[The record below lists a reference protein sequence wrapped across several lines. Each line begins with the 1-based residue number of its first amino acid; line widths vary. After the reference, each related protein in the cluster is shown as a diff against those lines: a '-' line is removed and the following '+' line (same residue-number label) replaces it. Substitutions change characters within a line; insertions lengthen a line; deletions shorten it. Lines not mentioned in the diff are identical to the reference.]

1 MPGPLHAIRVIDLTA
16 IVLGPL
22 ATMHLADMGADVIK
36 IEPPEGDVIRVPGN
50 PRTPKMG
57 PIFLGANR
65 NKRSVCLDLK
75 RPEAIDIVKR
85 MVTRA
90 DVFVHNS
97 RPQAIERLGLGY
109 DTLKSINPRL
119 VYAYGL
125 GYRSTGPYGHKAA
138 YDDLVQ
144 GASGAAM
151 LQSRVDGGPPRF
163 LPSLIIDKT
172 TGLHLAMAILA
183 ALVHRERTGEGQL
196 VEVPMLESFAAF
208 LLVEHMYGATWDP
221 PRGESGYGRVLSEH
235 RRPYRTKD
243 GYVCALPY
251 TEKQWKAFADA
262 LGRPDLATDPRFATQ
277 AGRANNQPAVQ
288 LIIADLM
295 QARTTAEWLAFFE
308 EADIPAM
315 RVNDIDDLFED
326 PHLKATGFFATR
338 EHPAEGPIRTTASPF
353 AFEKTPASYRRHAPV
368 LGADGAEVLREFGL
382 SEGDIEA
389 LVQSGALRL
398 PSPDR
403 GGG

>member
-1 MPGPLHAIRVIDLTA
+1 MPGPLDGIRIVDLTA

-36 IEPPEGDVIRVPGN
+36 IEPPEGDVIRQPGN
-50 PRTPKMG
+50 SRTPKMG
-57 PIFLGANR
+57 PIYLAANR

-85 MVTRA
+85 LVTKA

-109 DTLKSINPRL
+109 DAVKAINPRI

-125 GYRSTGPYGHKAA
+125 GYGRSGPYGHKAA

-163 LPSLIIDKT
+163 LPSLMIDKT
-172 TGLHLAMAILA
+172 TGLHLAMGILA
-183 ALVHRERTGEGQL
+183 ALVHRERTGEGQC
-196 VEVPMLESFAAF
+196 VEVPMLESFVGF
-208 LLVEHMYGATWDP
+208 LLVEHMFGATWDP
-221 PRGESGYGRVLSEH
+221 PRGPSGYGRVLSEH

-251 TEKQWKAFADA
+251 NEKQWEAFTAK

-277 AGRANNQPAVQ
+277 AARANNQPAAQ
-288 LIIADLM
+288 QIIAELM
-295 QARTTAEWLAFFE
+295 PTRTTAEWLAFFE
-308 EADIPAM
+308 ETDIPHM

-326 PHLKATGFFATR
+326 PHLKETGFFTTR
-338 EHPAEGPIRTTASPF
+338 EHPVEGPIRTTSSPF
-353 AFEKTPASYRRHAPV
+353 AFEKTPASYRMHAPV
-368 LGADGAEVLREFGL
+368 LGADGPDVLREAGISQ
-382 SEGDIEA
+382 SEIDA
-389 LVQSGALRL
+389 LVQSGAMRI
-398 PSPDR
+398 PD
-403 GGG
+403 GG

>member
-1 MPGPLHAIRVIDLTA
+1 MPGPLDAIRIIDLTA

-36 IEPPEGDVIRVPGN
+36 IEPPEGDVIRQPGN
-50 PRTPKMG
+50 SRTPKMG
-57 PIFLGANR
+57 PIFLAANR

-75 RPEAIDIVKR
+75 RPEAIAVVKR
-85 MVTRA
+85 LVADA

-109 DTLKSINPRL
+109 EALKTLSPRL

-125 GYRSTGPYGHKAA
+125 GYKRSGPYGHKAA

-144 GASGAAM
+144 GASGTAM

-163 LPSLIIDKT
+163 LPSLMIDKT

-183 ALVHRERTGEGQL
+183 ALVHRERTGEGQC
-196 VEVPMLESFAAF
+196 VEVPMLESFAGF
-208 LLVEHMYGATWDP
+208 LLVEHLFGATWDP
-221 PRGESGYGRVLSEH
+221 PRGKSGYGRVLSEH

-251 TEKQWKAFADA
+251 NEKQWEAFTAK

-277 AGRANNQPAVQ
+277 AARANNQPAAQ
-288 LIIADLM
+288 QIIAGLM
-295 QARTTAEWLAFFE
+295 QSRTTGEWLAFFE
-308 EADIPAM
+308 ETDIPHM

-326 PHLKATGFFATR
+326 PHLKATGFFTTR

-353 AFEKTPASYRRHAPV
+353 EFEKTPATYRRHAPV
-368 LGADGAEVLREFGL
+368 LGADGPDVLREAGI
-382 SEGDIEA
+382 SETEIDA
-389 LVQSGALRL
+389 LLGSGAMRV
-398 PSPDR
+398 PAS
-403 GGG
+403 GS

>member
-1 MPGPLHAIRVIDLTA
+1 MPGPLEGIRIIDLTA

-22 ATMHLADMGADVIK
+22 ATMHLADLGADVIK

-50 PRTPKMG
+50 PKTPKMG
-57 PIFLGANR
+57 PIFLNANR

-75 RPEAIDIVKR
+75 RPEGVAVIKR
-85 MVTRA
+85 LLESA
-90 DVFVHNS
+90 DVLVHNS

-109 DTLKSINPRL
+109 EAVKTINPRL

-125 GYRSTGPYGHKAA
+125 GYKRSGPYGHKAA

-163 LPSLIIDKT
+163 LPSLFIDKT
-172 TGLHLAMAILA
+172 TGLHLAMAIMA

-196 VEVPMLESFAAF
+196 VEVPMFETFAAF

-221 PRGESGYGRVLSEH
+221 PRGDSGYGRVLSPH
-235 RRPYRTKD
+235 RRPYKTKD

-251 TEKQWKAFADA
+251 TEKQWTAFTSA

-277 AGRANNQPAVQ
+277 AGRANNQPAAQ
-288 LIIADLM
+288 QIIAELM
-295 QARTTAEWLAFFE
+295 QSRTTDEWLAFFD

-315 RVNDIDDLFED
+315 RVNDIDDLFDD
-326 PHLKATGFFATR
+326 PHLKETDFFTMR
-338 EHPAEGPIRTTASPF
+338 EHPSEGLIRTTASPF

-368 LGADGAEVLREFGL
+368 LGADGPEVLREAGVSQEEL
-382 SEGDIEA
+382 EA
-389 LVQSGALRL
+389 LLRSGTLRV
-398 PSPDR
+398 PS
-403 GGG
+403 GSSSG

>member
-1 MPGPLHAIRVIDLTA
+1 
-16 IVLGPL
+16 
-22 ATMHLADMGADVIK
+22 MGADVIK
-36 IEPPEGDVIRVPGN
+36 IEPPEGDVIRQPGN
-50 PRTPKMG
+50 SRTPKMG
-57 PIFLGANR
+57 PIYLAANR

-85 MVTRA
+85 LVTKA

-109 DTLKSINPRL
+109 DAVKAINPRI

-125 GYRSTGPYGHKAA
+125 GYGRSGPYGHKAA

-163 LPSLIIDKT
+163 LPSLMIDKT
-172 TGLHLAMAILA
+172 TACIWPWASWRRSCIASAPARANVSRCRCWNRSSASCWSSTCSAPHGI
-183 ALVHRERTGEGQL
+183 
-196 VEVPMLESFAAF
+196 
-208 LLVEHMYGATWDP
+208 P
-221 PRGESGYGRVLSEH
+221 PRGPSGYGRVLSEH

-251 TEKQWKAFADA
+251 NEKQWEAFTAK

-277 AGRANNQPAVQ
+277 AARANNQPAAQ
-288 LIIADLM
+288 QIIAELM
-295 QARTTAEWLAFFE
+295 PTRTTAEWLAFFE
-308 EADIPAM
+308 ETDIPHM

-326 PHLKATGFFATR
+326 PHLKETGFFTTR
-338 EHPAEGPIRTTASPF
+338 EHPVEGPIRTTSSPF
-353 AFEKTPASYRRHAPV
+353 AFEKTPASYRMHAPV
-368 LGADGAEVLREFGL
+368 LGADGPDVLREAGISQ
-382 SEGDIEA
+382 SEIDA
-389 LVQSGALRL
+389 LVQSGAMRI
-398 PSPDR
+398 SD
-403 GGG
+403 GG

>member
-1 MPGPLHAIRVIDLTA
+1 MPGPLDGIRIVDLTA

-36 IEPPEGDVIRVPGN
+36 IEPPEGDVIRQPGN
-50 PRTPKMG
+50 SRTPKMG
-57 PIFLGANR
+57 PIYLGANR

-75 RPEAIDIVKR
+75 RAEAID
-85 MVTRA
+85 MVMRLVAKA

-109 DTLKSINPRL
+109 DAVKAVNPGII
-119 VYAYGL
+119 YAYGL
-125 GYRSTGPYGHKAA
+125 GYGRAGPYGHKAA

-163 LPSLIIDKT
+163 LPSLMIDKT
-172 TGLHLAMAILA
+172 TGLHLAMGILA
-183 ALVHRERTGEGQL
+183 ALVHRERTGEGQC
-196 VEVPMLESFAAF
+196 VEVPMLESFAGF
-208 LLVEHMYGATWDP
+208 LLVEHLFGATWDP
-221 PRGESGYGRVLSEH
+221 PRGPSGYGRVLSEH

-251 TEKQWKAFADA
+251 NEKQWEAFTAK

-277 AGRANNQPAVQ
+277 AARANNQVAAQ
-288 LIIADLM
+288 QIIAELM
-295 QARTTAEWLAFFE
+295 PARTTTEWLAFFE
-308 EADIPAM
+308 ETDIPHM

-326 PHLKATGFFATR
+326 PHLKAMGFFTIR
-338 EHPAEGPIRTTASPF
+338 EHPAEGPIRTTSSPF
-353 AFEKTPASYRRHAPV
+353 NFEKTPASYRMHAPV
-368 LGADGAEVLREFGL
+368 LGADGPEVLREAGIDQ
-382 SEGDIEA
+382 SEVDA
-389 LVQSGALRL
+389 LVQSGAMRI
-398 PSPDR
+398 PHR
-403 GGG
+403 G